1 MAPEIKITPTSE
13 EVYQVQVSSG
23 KTETMHSVSMTDLDY
38 ERFTGGRKPKE
49 QLVLFA
55 FKFLLRREENTSI
68 LREFAICKINEYF
81 PEFEKEVVDWSKL

>member
-1 MAPEIKITPTSE
+1 MAPRIKISPTSK
-13 EVYQVQVSSG
+13 EVYKVQVSG
-23 KTETMHSVSMTDLDY
+23 KTETMHSVSMTDQDY
-38 ERFTGGRKPKE
+38 ERFTGRRKPKE

-68 LREFAICKINEYF
+68 LREFAIRKINEYF